1 MQMVLMC
8 WSAVSWNRRLD
19 SMKASG
25 SGHWFRCLRG
35 FSLEPS
41 KLWRCCWIPF
51 ETRLPKKGHPRW
63 HNKEECPKA
72 KANWWRQMK
81 RQLPT
86 STNCTYNMSWGCN
99 EEALLWERFSCLQ
112 QFPSWPPRL
121 ENSHSTVCR
130 ALTGS
135 LSTAFVLGV
144 DRSIHERS
152 GWIDWMCRDMMEI
165 IFEIISIAWISFK
178 DIFQK
183 WQPGYKYRFSKY
195 LALTPDATASCKSM
209 FRWSLNWNHV
219 GNYGNWGWEC
229 ASLIITARWKQGWVL

>member
-1 MQMVLMC
+1 MYALPNPARKSDIDHAHGADVLISC
-8 WSAVSWNRRLD
+8 LLKQEARLHESERLGTLIPLSPWLQSWAKQTLKMLLNTV
-19 SMKASG
+19 
-25 SGHWFRCLRG
+25 C
-35 FSLEPS
+35 
-41 KLWRCCWIPF
+41 I
-51 ETRLPKKGHPRW
+51 RLPKKGHPRW

-152 GWIDWMCRDMMEI
+152 GMNRLNVPRHDRI
-165 IFEIISIAWISFK
+165 I
-178 DIFQK
+178 
-183 WQPGYKYRFSKY
+183 
-195 LALTPDATASCKSM
+195 
-209 FRWSLNWNHV
+209 WN
-219 GNYGNWGWEC
+219 N
-229 ASLIITARWKQGWVL
+229 